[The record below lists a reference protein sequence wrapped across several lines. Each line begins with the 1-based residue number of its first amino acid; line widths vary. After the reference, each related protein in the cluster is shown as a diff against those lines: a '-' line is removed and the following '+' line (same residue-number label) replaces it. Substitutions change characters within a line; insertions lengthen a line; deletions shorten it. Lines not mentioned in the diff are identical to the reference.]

1 MRVMVFGAQ
10 SHIGF
15 AICEKLLEEGIE
27 VCGIFLD
34 SSSKMRKLLLEERML
49 LIGRNAL
56 FHELTLDHDGR
67 HIEATHVIYCT
78 ENSHNQDQLCFE
90 KSVETALETKSHYF
104 YVTPAT
110 SKFDENEQ
118 YLSSTLATYTLF
130 KLPGLYGPFQPP
142 EEKIHQH
149 LKSCVAGQK
158 NTLIIK
164 EPIIF
169 ITDAAE
175 TIVEIIEK
183 GDYQKAYSLLCEQKD
198 ETIESVSVEV
208 KKNAKET
215 ESGGY
220 RIMNKTSMEKG
231 LLEQISCIKM
241 YREIYELDS

>member
-34 SSSKMRKLLLEERML
+34 STSEMRKLLLEERML

-56 FHELTLDHDGR
+56 FHELTLDDDWR
-67 HIEATHVIYCT
+67 NIEATHVIYCK
-78 ENSHNQDQLCFE
+78 EKSDDQDLLCFE
-90 KSVETALETKSHYF
+90 KSVETAVETRSHYF
-104 YVTPAT
+104 YVAP
-110 SKFDENEQ
+110 DPRQIEEDDQ
-118 YLSSTLATYTLF
+118 YHTSTLESYTLF
-130 KLPGLYGPFQPP
+130 NLPGLYGPFQPP

-158 NTLIIK
+158 NTLIIN

-183 GDYQKAYSLLCEQKD
+183 GNYQKVYSFLCEQKD

-208 KKNAKET
+208 KINAKET
-215 ESGGY
+215 ESDGY
-220 RIMNKTSMEKG
+220 RIMNKTSIEKG

-241 YREIYELDS
+241 YKEIYGIDS

>member
-15 AICEKLLEEGIE
+15 AICEKLLGEGIE
-27 VCGIFLD
+27 VCGVFLD

-56 FHELTLDHDGR
+56 FHELTLDHEWR
-67 HIEATHVIYCT
+67 NIEATHVIYCK
-78 ENSHNQDQLCFE
+78 EESHNQDQLCFE
-90 KSVETALETKSHYF
+90 KSVETAVETKSRYF
-104 YVTPAT
+104 YVAP
-110 SKFDENEQ
+110 DLRQIEEDDQ
-118 YLSSTLATYTLF
+118 YLTSTLESYTLF

-183 GDYQKAYSLLCEQKD
+183 GDYQKVYSFLCEQKD

-208 KKNAKET
+208 KMNAKET

-241 YREIYELDS
+241 YREIYGLDS